1 MIRAWVGSVQ
11 VAKPQAPSVGA
22 AGTWQWHGGDIT
34 VGMIYG
40 MVVGQSNGT
49 VAGVGGHEGG
59 HHRGMVGMM
68 MVCWQ
73 WRWHGGD
80 GDGTVRMGM
89 ARWGQGVGHGCG
101 TGGHEASLV
110 PMPGG

>member
-73 WRWHGGD
+73 WRWHGGN
-80 GDGTVRMGM
+80 GDGMVRMRM
-89 ARWGQGVGHGCG
+89 AW
-101 TGGHEASLV
+101 
-110 PMPGG
+110 

>member
-11 VAKPQAPSVGA
+11 VAKPQASSVGA

>member
-1 MIRAWVGSVQ
+1 
-11 VAKPQAPSVGA
+11 
-22 AGTWQWHGGDIT
+22 
-34 VGMIYG
+34 MIYG

-49 VAGVGGHEGG
+49 VASMGGHEGG

-73 WRWHGGD
+73 WRWHGGN